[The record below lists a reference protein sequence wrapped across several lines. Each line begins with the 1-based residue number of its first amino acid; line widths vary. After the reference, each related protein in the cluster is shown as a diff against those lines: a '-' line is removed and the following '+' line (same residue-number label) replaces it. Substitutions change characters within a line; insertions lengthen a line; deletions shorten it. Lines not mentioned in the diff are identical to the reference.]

1 MNASRKLSGIAKAAL
16 TAMLLI
22 GSSTATANELSG
34 IKKVSESKE
43 LGSLRDN
50 YRACVVA
57 KAKLYLKVN
66 SIDST
71 IAHAPIACKRELL
84 SIRQFLLSGAFKV
97 DVVNQLIDSV
107 REGVEIDLVNSV
119 YDEVLKQRGIKQ

>member
-1 MNASRKLSGIAKAAL
+1 MNAPRKYPGIA
-16 TAMLLI
+16 TAVLLGMLCV
-22 GSSTATANELSG
+22 SSASTTANELSA

-97 DVVNQLIDSV
+97 DVVDQLV
-107 REGVEIDLVNSV
+107 VVGGEIGGDVTVPL
-119 YDEVLKQRGIKQ
+119 R

>member
-1 MNASRKLSGIAKAAL
+1 MNAPRKYPGIA
-16 TAMLLI
+16 TAVLLGMLCV
-22 GSSTATANELSG
+22 SSASTTANELSA

-43 LGSLRDN
+43 LGSLSDN

-97 DVVNQLIDSV
+97 DVVDQLMDSV

-119 YDEVLKQRGIKQ
+119 YDEVLKQKGIKQ

>member
-1 MNASRKLSGIAKAAL
+1 MNASRKFPGIA
-16 TAMLLI
+16 TAVLLGMLCV
-22 GSSTATANELSG
+22 SSASTSANELSA

-43 LGSLRDN
+43 LGTLRDN

-97 DVVNQLIDSV
+97 DVVDQLMDSV

-119 YDEVLKQRGIKQ
+119 YDEVLKQKGIKQ

>member
-1 MNASRKLSGIAKAAL
+1 MHR
-16 TAMLLI
+16 LLPT
-22 GSSTATANELSG
+22 SYRPS
-34 IKKVSESKE
+34 KKVSESKE

-97 DVVNQLIDSV
+97 DVVDQLMDSV

-119 YDEVLKQRGIKQ
+119 YDEVLKQKGIKQ